1 MNERMNESINQ
12 SNTRH
17 SMERLYSEI
26 SALFSRTIDES
37 VNEWLNQ
44 WTNERT
50 KEWKNQSIN
59 QWINEWMN
67 EWMNEWINQSINQT
81 EDTQWTGFIPTF
93 QPCLPDIPPP
103 NNSKFLHFPACNFN
117 YFGSAILARFT
128 TFFVSNPH
136 SCGAVYCNWSRRFI
150 CGSVTT
156 INRNCVH
163 RSSPN
168 WVCR

>member
-1 MNERMNESINQ
+1 MNESINQ